1 MSERMKEFIVGAI
14 ATVVFAVV
22 MGGCIYHCTS
32 AEYWYAGMHDS
43 ECETSGYGNCGCYD
57 RFMEREK

>member
-1 MSERMKEFIVGAI
+1 MSEKVKDFLLGALFVIVLS
-14 ATVVFAVV
+14 VV
-22 MGGCIYHCTS
+22 MGGCLWYGTS
-32 AEYWYAGMHDS
+32 AEVWYAGMHDS